1 MRLQEPNVKPLSLY
15 VLLLKLWGQLRRKRR
30 VQFVM
35 LVALMVI
42 ASFTEVLSL
51 GAIVPFLG
59 VIAAPDAIM
68 EEQFMQPF
76 LNYFEITDA
85 SQLLALIS
93 ILFCVSVISAA
104 VFRTA
109 LLRLMLSV
117 SYSSGSELSCDAFE
131 KILNQPYL
139 AHLNRN
145 TSELITIMGPKL
157 NNAVAVLNNVL
168 IFLSSTII
176 AIGIFGILVAVQP
189 KISLILFASFTAIY
203 AGITAMFRARLTFNS
218 KRIARLGPLLVK
230 TLQESL
236 GGIRNIILDNS
247 RKEFHTI
254 YKNTDIALRNA
265 QSNTNF
271 VSSSPRPIME
281 ALGIVLI
288 VGLAYSFSFRPE
300 GVQGAIP
307 ILGFMAL
314 GAQRLLPSLQQ
325 AYAAWSFIRGEQQSL
340 QDILEILC
348 QPVLIHKGYP
358 LDPLAGTFEFDRKI
372 NLKSVSFRFDDGLPW
387 ILKDF
392 SLEISKGSWLGII
405 GETGSGKST
414 LIHILMGLLSPTK
427 GKIYIDDNALSES
440 GHVYGWQSR
449 VAHVPQ
455 AIFLSDCSISENI
468 AFGAHPNDIDHDYV
482 RKCAKIAQISSTI
495 DGLPDGY
502 ETMVGERGVRLSG
515 GQRQRIGIARALYKR
530 ADIIIFD
537 EATNALDTATEN
549 EVMEALENLPGN
561 ITVIMVAHRLSTL
574 KNCSKVIDL
583 SGSVESLT
591 EASSL

>member
-1 MRLQEPNVKPLSLY
+1 MSLQEPNVNSLSLY
-15 VLLLKLWGQLRRKRR
+15 VLLLKLWGQLKPKRR
-30 VQFVM
+30 VQFVL

-51 GAIVPFLG
+51 GALVPFLG

-76 LNYFEITDA
+76 LNYFEFNDA
-85 SQLLALIS
+85 SQLLAPIS
-93 ILFCVSVISAA
+93 IVFCVSVILAA

-117 SYSSGSELSCDAFE
+117 SYSSGSELSCDAFG

-145 TSELITIMGPKL
+145 TSELISIMGSKL
-157 NNAVAVLNNVL
+157 NNVVAVINNIL
-168 IFLSSTII
+168 IFMSSII
-176 AIGIFGILVAVQP
+176 IVIGILGILVAVQP
-189 KISLILFASFTAIY
+189 KISLILVTSFTAIY
-203 AGITAMFRARLTFNS
+203 TGITVIFRAQLISNS
-218 KRIARLGPLLVK
+218 KRIAVLGPLLVK

-247 RKEFHTI
+247 QKEFDTI
-254 YKNTDIALRNA
+254 YTKTDIALRKA

-288 VGLAYSFSFRPE
+288 VIIAYSFSFRPE
-300 GVQGAIP
+300 GVQGSIP

-314 GAQRLLPSLQQ
+314 GAQRLLPGLQQ

-340 QDILEILC
+340 QDILEILS
-348 QPVLIHKGYP
+348 QPVRIDKDYP
-358 LDPLAGTFEFDRKI
+358 LAEAFEFDQKI
-372 NLKSVSFRFDDGLPW
+372 NLKSVSFRFDDDLPW

-392 SLEISKGSWLGII
+392 SLEISKGSWVGVV

-414 LIHILMGLLSPTK
+414 LIDILMGLLRPTK
-427 GKIYIDDNALSES
+427 GEIYIDDNALSES
-440 GHVYGWQSR
+440 SHVNGWQSL

-455 AIFLSDCSISENI
+455 VIFLSDSSISENI
-468 AFGAHPNDIDHDYV
+468 AFGANSNDIDHDYV

-495 DGLPDGY
+495 DELPNGY

-530 ADIIIFD
+530 AQVIIFD
-537 EATNALDTATEN
+537 EATNALDSAKED
-549 EVMEALENLPGN
+549 EVMEALENLPGHV
-561 ITVIMVAHRLSTL
+561 TVIIVAHRLSTL

-583 SGSVESLT
+583 SRSVESLT

>member
-1 MRLQEPNVKPLSLY
+1 
-15 VLLLKLWGQLRRKRR
+15 
-30 VQFVM
+30 
-35 LVALMVI
+35 MVI
-42 ASFTEVLSL
+42 ASFIEVLSL
-51 GAIVPFLG
+51 GALVPFLS
-59 VIAAPDAIM
+59 VIAAPDTIM

-76 LNYFEITDA
+76 LKYFEITDA
-85 SQLLALIS
+85 SQLLTLIS

-104 VFRTA
+104 AFRTA
-109 LLRLMLSV
+109 LLRLMLLV

-139 AHLNRN
+139 AHINRN
-145 TSELITIMGPKL
+145 TSELITIMGTKL
-157 NNAVAVLNNVL
+157 NNAVAVVNNVL
-168 IFLSSTII
+168 ILLSSTII
-176 AIGIFGILVAVQP
+176 AIGILGILVAVQP
-189 KISLILFASFTAIY
+189 KISLILFAFFIAIY
-203 AGITAMFRARLTFNS
+203 AGITAMFRTRLVYNS
-218 KRIARLGPLLVK
+218 KRIAALGPLLVK

-247 RKEFHTI
+247 QKEFHTI
-254 YKNTDIALRNA
+254 YTKTDIALRNA

-288 VGLAYSFSFRPE
+288 VVLAYSFSFRPE

-314 GAQRLLPSLQQ
+314 GAQRLLPILQQ

-340 QDILEILC
+340 QDILEILS
-348 QPVLIHKGYP
+348 QPVRIDKDY
-358 LDPLAGTFEFDRKI
+358 PLAGNFKFDQKI
-372 NLKSVSFRFDDGLPW
+372 TLKSVSFRFDDDLPW

-392 SLEISKGSWLGII
+392 SLEISKGSWVGIV

-414 LIHILMGLLSPTK
+414 LIDILMGLLRPNK
-427 GKIYIDDNALSES
+427 GQIYIDDYALSES
-440 GHVYGWQSR
+440 GYVYSWQSL

-455 AIFLSDCSISENI
+455 VIFLSDSSISENI

-482 RKCAKIAQISSTI
+482 RKCAKIAQISSVI
-495 DGLPDGY
+495 DELPDGY

-549 EVMEALENLPGN
+549 EVMEALENLPDN
-561 ITVIMVAHRLSTL
+561 ITVIMVAHRHSTL

-583 SGSVESLT
+583 SISVESLT